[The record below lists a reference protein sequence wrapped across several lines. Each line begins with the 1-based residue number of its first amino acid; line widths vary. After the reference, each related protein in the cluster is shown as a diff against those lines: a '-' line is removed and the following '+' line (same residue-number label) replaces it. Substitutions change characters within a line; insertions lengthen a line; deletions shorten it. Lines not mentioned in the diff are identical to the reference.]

1 MIIWNEEGCFKIQ
14 TFGMQSICSSEQGE
28 ERERKTYTSSS
39 GGKPPWIRVRLQYV
53 YKFYFPSSGKCI
65 VSNQAQFDEESYPYR
80 NQDMIRGK
88 LDEDNNLE
96 ILSVDKLLT
105 RWIDFTPEINLDQ
118 YEKVHVRNGEHYKLR
133 SETEQ
138 DVFMKVSREAFFQS
152 LLQRNSN
159 EVLSKA
165 RGLLSRMEAELVN
178 TPVGGP

>member
-1 MIIWNEEGCFKIQ
+1 
-14 TFGMQSICSSEQGE
+14 
-28 ERERKTYTSSS
+28 
-39 GGKPPWIRVRLQYV
+39 
-53 YKFYFPSSGKCI
+53 
-65 VSNQAQFDEESYPYR
+65 
-80 NQDMIRGK
+80 MIRGK